1 MSVFPRPLLTG
12 FFALA
17 LLAVAL
23 GLRWPGLE
31 RQVWNLDEGSTLTM
45 AEIVRHGGV
54 LYRDAA
60 DNRTPLVPYLK
71 AGVLAVAGD
80 WNMQAVHVVLA
91 FLIGLTAIGIW
102 RALRAAGDEAA
113 GAWGAIYFLLL
124 GFVMPGAVDVM
135 AAHTGWF
142 LVFFSA
148 WGMWCFVLAVQAGS
162 AWRGLGAGV
171 LFALATLAKQPGLL
185 DWGACLVLCAL
196 VPVAEPRRLR
206 QVLAVAGG
214 LMAGWVLVIAAT
226 WLYFTANGAWGDFL
240 RYAWDYNT
248 KLYVPEVPL
257 HQRLWAIRVPFIQLW
272 ASAPLA
278 LFLGAAAAVWLLTR
292 TLPALVRRKGP
303 LPLPEWL
310 VLGWA
315 ASGLASTMLSGR
327 DFGHY
332 SIQTMPG
339 LALGCGWITARL
351 LRCSKDWPA
360 RRRRLILILLTIVPL
375 SIAAVALPRA
385 FNLEEDD
392 PAAIRVGAAIREATR
407 PEDRIFIWG
416 YVPELHVFAQRL
428 PNTRFVY
435 AVYLTGMIP
444 WTNLDPYKNTGYA
457 IVPGAWDAFWSD
469 FDRRPAEV
477 IVDTRFVRGF
487 SKYPLRRQERL
498 FALVERNYAE
508 IDAVELNALGY
519 AVHKRTSDTFEPPD
533 EVAPGG
539 GVSIHVLPAAPD
551 SSRQVAVHFP
561 AGAHAVDLLLDG
573 RPYRRLEQPGES
585 ARMVVFS
592 VLSEDLTGHPHFVRS
607 LVHSAGRTHAAD
619 AELAS
624 PDDATG
630 QAGGLRGPP
639 IVFPDGSQLEPVE
652 ASTIASDRIAYLE
665 SAGYWE
671 AHAPSRLIFDRPS
684 ELMELEFSFG
694 LAPESY
700 ERKSA
705 QRTDGIDVLV
715 QFEDRQGRLTQLF
728 RRELRPITE
737 GNDQG
742 PQRGHVVL
750 PLFEAGRLHLLIS
763 AGPFSNPAFDWSYWK
778 DLRGLR
784 SGVALRTASGWIGPL
799 RHSTPFGL
807 ARVGDGPAEV
817 TLAHAPTELTYPL
830 PAEGGRLRGDYG
842 MLESSWSGQD
852 RSVGAIIEVRFTTPT
867 GETRT
872 LWERT
877 LRPATETADR
887 ERLQL
892 DVEVPRSDGRAT
904 LTLSTRPA
912 DPNNNAFNHTYW
924 ANLRLDPPSSP

>member
-1 MSVFPRPLLTG
+1 MPALPRPLLTG

-71 AGVLAVAGD
+71 AGVLALAGD
-80 WNMQAVHVVLA
+80 WNMRAIHVVLA
-91 FLIGLTAIGIW
+91 LLVGLTAVGIW
-102 RALRAAGDEAA
+102 RTLRAAGDEAA
-113 GAWGAIYFLLL
+113 GACGAVYFLLL

-148 WGMWCFVLAVQAGS
+148 WGMLCFVRALQAGS
-162 AWRGLGAGV
+162 VLRGLGAGV

-185 DWGACLVLCAL
+185 DWGAGLVLCAL
-196 VPVAEPRRLR
+196 VLAAEPHRLR
-206 QVLAVAGG
+206 PVLAVAGG
-214 LMAGWVLVIAAT
+214 LVAGWALILTAT
-226 WLYFTANGAWGDFL
+226 WLYFSVNDAWDDFL

-257 HQRLWAIRVPFIQLW
+257 QQRLWAIRVPFIQLW
-272 ASAPLA
+272 TSAPLA
-278 LFLGAAAAVWLLTR
+278 LLLGAGAAVWLLVR
-292 TLPALVRRKGP
+292 ALPALLRRAGP

-310 VLGWA
+310 ILGWA

-332 SIQTMPG
+332 TIQTMPG
-339 LALGCGWITARL
+339 LALGCGWITAQL

-360 RRRRLILILLTIVPL
+360 WRRRLLRTALALVPL
-375 SIAAVALPRA
+375 SIAAVAIPRA
-385 FNLEEDD
+385 FSLEEDD
-392 PAAIRVGAAIREATR
+392 PAALRVGAAIRAATH
-407 PEDRIFIWG
+407 PEDRILIWG

-444 WTNLDPYKNTGYA
+444 WTNLDPFKNTDYA

-469 FDRRPAEV
+469 FERRRPAV
-477 IVDTRFVRGF
+477 IVDTRIVRGF
-487 SKYPLRRQERL
+487 SKYPLRKQERL
-498 FALVERNYAE
+498 FALVERDYAE

-519 AVHKRTSDTFEPPD
+519 AVHKRTSPPVAPAGD
-533 EVAPGG
+533 AAPGG
-539 GVSIHVLPAAPD
+539 DVSVHVLPAAAG
-551 SSRQVAVHFP
+551 SSRQVAVHFST
-561 AGAHAVDLLLDG
+561 GTRAVDLLLDG
-573 RPYRRLEQPGES
+573 RPYRRLEQPGET
-585 ARMVVFS
+585 ARMVIFS
-592 VLSEDLTGHPHFVRS
+592 ILPEDLTGGPQSVRA
-607 LVHSAGRTHAAD
+607 LVHGVGHTRAAG
-619 AELAS
+619 AELLPVAES
-624 PDDATG
+624 ATAA
-630 QAGGLRGPP
+630 QVLRGPP
-639 IVFPDGSQLEPVE
+639 IVFADGSQIEPVE
-652 ASTIASDRIAYLE
+652 AATISSDRIAYLE

-671 AHAPSRLIFDRPS
+671 AHAPSRLVFERPS

-694 LAPESY
+694 LAAESY

-705 QRTDGIDVLV
+705 QRTDGVDVLV
-715 QFEDRQGRLTQLF
+715 QFEDRQGRRTQLF

-742 PQRGHVVL
+742 VQHGHVVL

-799 RHSTPFGL
+799 RHNTPFGL
-807 ARVGDGPAEV
+807 ARIGDGPAEV

-842 MLESSWSGQD
+842 MLESSWSGKD

-877 LRPATETADR
+877 LRPASETTDR

-892 DVEVPRSDGRAT
+892 DVEVPSSDGRAT